1 MSAFGEADRLAAL
14 HGLHIL
20 DTPPEEHFE
29 AVCRTAKRLF
39 AVPAAFVSLVESDRQ
54 WLKTACPLMP
64 QNLPRSEAFC
74 DHTIRSDAV
83 FVVSDASRDPRFAA
97 SDLVAGAANLRFYA
111 GAPLIL
117 RSGIRVG
124 AVCLVDTT
132 PRAFSDDDAAALRD
146 LAEIVVAHLH
156 LQEANALREHEAA
169 ARTAREQ
176 VIEAQAS
183 QLRIREAALGDANR
197 LLTLAESMA
206 HVGHWRVALSD
217 GRPVWSDGTYGILGL
232 EPGSPVPLLGIALAE
247 VYHLDDRAHVS
258 AIVQNAMQAGTGY
271 AYEARVVR
279 PDGEI
284 RDVTVSGICETGP
297 EGNVTGLFG
306 TVLDITER
314 KAAEAALARSEA
326 RYRILA
332 EALPLLVWAARTVDG
347 RATYA
352 NTCFNDYY
360 GPIGRERSDRRDR
373 AHPDD
378 AERLDAAWRQART
391 DGTPFNVEV
400 RLRRHDGVYRW
411 HRIVMI
417 PIAPSDDGAAAEW
430 LGTALDVDDII
441 TTQRRLQ
448 ETGDLLRLAQEAADA
463 GAWDYDMLTGVVA
476 LDREHQR
483 LYGLPDDGPVAMP
496 AAAWTGMVHP
506 DDRSIV
512 WDAVHRAVD
521 LREDYVAE
529 YRIVAG
535 PSERWMHVCGR
546 ALYDAAGRPIR
557 MVGLSFDVT
566 ERRRAEAALQ
576 AATAAAEAARAE
588 AERAS
593 EAKSDFLA
601 AMSHEIRT
609 PLNGIL
615 GYADLLLEAQRH
627 TPEDRRRLELIQGS
641 GAALLT
647 VVNDILDFSKIEA
660 GQLELD
666 PIAFPLHGL
675 VDNTVSIVRGSAL
688 KSPLAIECRID
699 PALPDFV
706 FGDANRLRQVLL
718 NLLNNAMKFTPAGSV
733 TLAVT
738 HEGQRILP
746 TGETA
751 EAMRFTVTDTG
762 IGIAPEQLE
771 RLFKRFSQVD
781 GSISRRFG
789 GSGLGL
795 AICRHLLTM
804 MGGEIGVESEAG
816 IGSTFWFTLALPR
829 REGVPDITDAAACPV
844 ATAAVPESEDG
855 EPRVHLLLVEDVRI
869 NQELAR
875 AVLEVKGYRV
885 DVVDDG
891 ADAVARVRAA
901 ANGSDPYDL
910 VLMDV
915 QMPGMDGLTAT
926 RLIRTMPGHAGQVPI
941 VAMTANVLP
950 RQIDD
955 LQDAGMN
962 DHVGKPF
969 KRPELYAAIDL
980 WVGRER
986 ARRRDRADPAT
997 LHPAE
1002 TERGETILDAD
1013 AFASIRDRM
1022 GPERTQS
1029 LLMLLE
1035 AELRA
1040 RFAAM
1045 DLRTQAEVDRDQL
1058 AHDAHAM
1065 ISAAGILGFAGL
1077 SALCREVE
1085 TACHAGDD
1093 LGPLI
1098 RRLTALRGGTIRTIQ
1113 ALRAA

>member
-1 MSAFGEADRLAAL
+1 MSTCPSGEAERLAAL
-14 HGLHIL
+14 YALQIL
-20 DTPPEEHFE
+20 DTPSQEHFE
-29 AVCRTAKRLF
+29 AVCRTAQRMF
-39 AVPAAFVSLVESDRQ
+39 AVPSAFVSLVDAERQ
-54 WLKTACPLMP
+54 WLKTPCDLIP
-64 QNLPRSEAFC
+64 QNLPRAATFC
-74 DHTIRSDAV
+74 DHTIRSDDV
-83 FVVSDASRDPRFAA
+83 LVVTDASLDPQFAA
-97 SDLVAGAANLRFYA
+97 NALVAGEANVRFYA

-117 RSGIRVG
+117 RSGIRIG
-124 AVCLVDTT
+124 ALCLIDTR
-132 PRAFSDDDAAALRD
+132 PRDFSGDDVAALRD
-146 LAEIVVAHLH
+146 LAEIVVAHLRLH
-156 LQEANALREHEAA
+156 EANSSREREAT
-169 ARTAREQ
+169 ARMAREQ
-176 VIEAQAS
+176 VIEAQAA
-183 QLRIREAALGDANR
+183 QLRMREAALGDANR

-206 HVGHWRVALSD
+206 HVGHWRVALAD
-217 GRPVWSDGTYGILGL
+217 GKPVWSDGTYGILGL
-232 EPGSPVPLLGIALAE
+232 EPGAPIPLLGSALSE
-247 VYHLDDRAHVS
+247 IYHPDDRERVS
-258 AIVQNAMQAGTGY
+258 AIVQDSIRNGTGY
-271 AYEARVVR
+271 AYEARVLR
-279 PDGEI
+279 PGGEI

-297 EGNVTGLFG
+297 GGHVMGLFG

-332 EALPLLVWAARTVDG
+332 EALPLLVWAARTEDG

-352 NTCFNDYY
+352 NTCFNTYY
-360 GPIGRERSDRRDR
+360 GPIGHERADRRDR

-378 AERLDAAWRQART
+378 ASLLDAAWREARIA
-391 DGTPFNVEV
+391 DTPFNVEV

-417 PIAPSDDGAAAEW
+417 PIAPARDGAAAEW

-441 TTQRRLQ
+441 TTQKRLE
-448 ETGDLLRLAQEAADA
+448 ETGNLLRLAQEAADA
-463 GAWDYDMLTGVVA
+463 GAWDYDMETGVVA

-483 LYGLPDDGPVAMP
+483 LYGLPDDGPLAIP
-496 AAAWTGMVHP
+496 SSAWTGMVHP

-512 WDAVHRAVD
+512 WDAIRRAVE
-521 LREDYVAE
+521 LREDYVTE
-529 YRIVAG
+529 YRIIAG
-535 PSERWMHVCGR
+535 ASERWMHVCGR
-546 ALYDAAGRPIR
+546 ALYDDAGRPIR

-566 ERRRAEAALQ
+566 ERKHAEAALQ
-576 AATAAAEAARAE
+576 AATAAAEAARVE

-615 GYADLLLEAQRH
+615 GYADLLLEGRRH
-627 TPEDRRRLELIQGS
+627 SPEDRHRLELIQGS

-660 GQLELD
+660 GQFELD
-666 PIAFPLHGL
+666 PIAFPLHVL

-688 KSPLAIECRID
+688 KSPLAIACSVD
-699 PALPDFV
+699 PSLPDFV
-706 FGDANRLRQVLL
+706 FGDASRLRQVLL
-718 NLLNNAMKFTPAGSV
+718 NLLNNAVKFTPAGSV

-738 HEGQRILP
+738 HEGQRALP
-746 TGETA
+746 NGETA

-829 REGVPDITDAAACPV
+829 RESVPDLSPRAVPAPVAAAQ
-844 ATAAVPESEDG
+844 AASELEDG
-855 EPRVHLLLVEDVRI
+855 EAPVRLLLVEDVRI

-875 AVLEVKGYRV
+875 AVLEIRGYRV
-885 DVVDDG
+885 DIVEDG
-891 ADAVARVRAA
+891 ADAVARVQATA
-901 ANGSDPYDL
+901 DGPTPYDL

-926 RLIRTMPGHAGQVPI
+926 RLIRAMPGHAGQVPI

-950 RQIDD
+950 RQVDD

-980 WVGRER
+980 WVDRER
-986 ARRRDRADPAT
+986 ARRREHASPS
-997 LHPAE
+997 AE
-1002 TERGETILDAD
+1002 IDRGETILDAD
-1013 AFASIRDRM
+1013 AFANIRDRM

-1035 AELRA
+1035 TELRT
-1040 RFAAM
+1040 RFDAM
-1045 DLRTQAEVDRDQL
+1045 DLRQNAIVDRGQL

-1085 TACHAGDD
+1085 TACHSGDN

-1098 RRLTALRGGTIRTIQ
+1098 YRLTELRRGTIRTIQ